1 MNINLTLIGQSVVF
15 IFFVWFTMKFVW
27 PPIVGALEAR
37 KKEIADGL
45 AAGEKG
51 KNSLKLAE
59 KRVVDVIKGGKDKA
73 AELIGNAERQATEIV
88 DGAKD
93 RGRREAEKIIEA
105 AQAEIEQQ
113 TNQARET
120 LRQQVSEIVVAATG
134 KVLEK
139 EIDAKTHARLIDNVV
154 KGL

>member
-1 MNINLTLIGQSVVF
+1 MNINLTLIGQSIVF

-45 AAGEKG
+45 AAGERG
-51 KNSLKLAE
+51 KNDLKLAK
-59 KRVVDVIKGGKDKA
+59 KRAVEVIKGGKDKA
-73 AELIGNAERQATEIV
+73 AEIISNAERHATEIV
-88 DGAKD
+88 DGAKE
-93 RGRREAEKIIEA
+93 RAKNEAEKIIEA
-105 AQAEIEQQ
+105 GQVEIEQQ
-113 TNQARET
+113 ANQAREA
-120 LRQQVSEIVVAATG
+120 LRHQVSEFVVAAAG

-139 EIDAKTHARLIDNVV
+139 EIDAQTHAKLIDNVV

>member
-1 MNINLTLIGQSVVF
+1 MNINLTLIGQSIVF

-27 PPIVGALEAR
+27 PPIVGALAAR

-51 KNSLKLAE
+51 KNDLKLAG
-59 KRVVDVIKGGKDKA
+59 KRAVEVIKGGKDKA
-73 AELIGNAERQATEIV
+73 AEIISNAERHATEIV

-93 RGRREAEKIIEA
+93 RAKREAEKIIEA
-105 AQAEIEQQ
+105 GQAEIEQGA
-113 TNQARET
+113 NQAREA
-120 LRQQVSEIVVAATG
+120 LRHQVSEIVVVAAG

-139 EIDAKTHARLIDNVV
+139 EIDAKSHAKLIANVV

>member
-1 MNINLTLIGQSVVF
+1 MNINLTLISQSIVF

-27 PPIVGALEAR
+27 PPIMEALEAR

-45 AAGEKG
+45 AAGERG
-51 KNSLKLAE
+51 KNDLKLAE
-59 KRVVDVIKGGKDKA
+59 KRAIEVIKGGKDKA
-73 AELIGNAERQATEIV
+73 AEIINNAERHATEIV

-93 RGRREAEKIIEA
+93 RAKHEADKIVQA
-105 AQAEIEQQ
+105 GQAEIEQE
-113 TNQARET
+113 TNQAREV
-120 LRQQVSEIVVAATG
+120 LRGQVSDIVMAAAG

-139 EIDAKTHARLIDNVV
+139 EIDSKAHAKLITDMV

>member
-1 MNINLTLIGQSVVF
+1 MNINLTLIGQSIVF

-51 KNSLKLAE
+51 KNDLKLAE
-59 KRVVDVIKGGKDKA
+59 KRAVGAIKEGKDKA
-73 AELIGNAERQATEIV
+73 AELIGHAERHAIEIV
-88 DGAKD
+88 DGAKE
-93 RGRREAEKIIEA
+93 RAKREAEKIVEA
-105 AQAEIEQQ
+105 AQADIKQQ

-120 LRQQVSEIVVAATG
+120 LRQQVSDIVVAATG

-139 EIDAKTHARLIDNVV
+139 EIDAKTHAKLIDNVV

>member
-1 MNINLTLIGQSVVF
+1 MNINLTLIGQSIVF

-27 PPIVGALEAR
+27 PPIMEALEAR

-45 AAGEKG
+45 AAGERG
-51 KNSLKLAE
+51 KNDLKLAE
-59 KRVVDVIKGGKDKA
+59 KRAIEVIKGGKDKA
-73 AELIGNAERQATEIV
+73 AEIINNAERHATEIV

-93 RGRREAEKIIEA
+93 RAKHEADKIVQA
-105 AQAEIEQQ
+105 GQAEIEQE
-113 TNQARET
+113 TNQAREV
-120 LRQQVSEIVVAATG
+120 LRGQVSDIVMAAAG

-139 EIDAKTHARLIDNVV
+139 EIDSKAHAKLITDMV